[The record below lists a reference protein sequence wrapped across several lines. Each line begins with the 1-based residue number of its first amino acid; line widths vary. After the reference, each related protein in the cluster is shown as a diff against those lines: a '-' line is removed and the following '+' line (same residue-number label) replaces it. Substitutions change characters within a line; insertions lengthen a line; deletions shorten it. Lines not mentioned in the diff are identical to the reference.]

1 MQEIFIRHEKS
12 GKLLI
17 LMSESTTPRN
27 RVDIQMTMAKGTR
40 TTLETVPAVA
50 RAGLSGIKA
59 VNRMR
64 MMMMTTNMLQ
74 TIHLLGQA
82 QGSKVVK
89 CIQTTMKGTRTTLE
103 EVSAV
108 VRAGLS
114 GSKAV
119 NRMRTRTMTLDGGV
133 ATVAVALAD
142 HCGSV
147 HMRTGTRTTL
157 EKVPAV
163 ARAGLSGSKA
173 VNRLRTRTMTLDGGV
188 ATLAAAL
195 ADHCGSVHMMKGT
208 RTTLEKVPA
217 VVRAGLSGSK
227 AVNRMRMMMMQMR
240 DILDDAM
247 IIVIILKIGGQL
259 MTLYL

>member
-27 RVDIQMTMAKGTR
+27 RVNIQMTMMKETR

-50 RAGLSGIKA
+50 RAGLSGSKA

-64 MMMMTTNMLQ
+64 MMMTTTNMLQ
-74 TIHLLGQA
+74 TIHLSIIKTVIGQA

-89 CIQTTMKGTRTTLE
+89 CIQTMMKGTRTTLE

-108 VRAGLS
+108 ARAGLS

-119 NRMRTRTMTLDGGV
+119 NRMRTRAMTLDGGV
-133 ATVAVALAD
+133 ATLAAALALAD

-147 HMRTGTRTTL
+147 HMRTRTTL
-157 EKVPAV
+157 EEVSAV

-173 VNRLRTRTMTLDGGV
+173 VNRMRTRAMTLDGGV

-195 ADHCGSVHMMKGT
+195 ALADHCGSVHMRT
-208 RTTLEKVPA
+208 RTTLEA
-217 VVRAGLSGSK
+217 RAGLSESK
-227 AVNRMRMMMMQMR
+227 AVNRMRMMMQMR

-247 IIVIILKIGGQL
+247 IIVIILNIGGQL
-259 MTLYL
+259 MTSYL

>member
-27 RVDIQMTMAKGTR
+27 RVNIQMTMMKETR

-50 RAGLSGIKA
+50 RAGLSGSKA

-64 MMMMTTNMLQ
+64 MMMTTTNMLQ
-74 TIHLLGQA
+74 TIHLSIIKTVIGQA

-89 CIQTTMKGTRTTLE
+89 CIQTMMKGTRTTLE

-108 VRAGLS
+108 ARAGLS

-119 NRMRTRTMTLDGGV
+119 NRMRTR
-133 ATVAVALAD
+133 A
-142 HCGSV
+142 
-147 HMRTGTRTTL
+147 
-157 EKVPAV
+157 
-163 ARAGLSGSKA
+163 
-173 VNRLRTRTMTLDGGV
+173 MTLDGGV

-195 ADHCGSVHMMKGT
+195 ALADHCGSVHMRTRT
-208 RTTLEKVPA
+208 RTTLEA
-217 VVRAGLSGSK
+217 RAGLSESK
-227 AVNRMRMMMMQMR
+227 AVNRMRMMMQMR

-247 IIVIILKIGGQL
+247 IIVIILNIGGQL
-259 MTLYL
+259 MTSYL

>member
-27 RVDIQMTMAKGTR
+27 RVNIQMTMMKETR

-50 RAGLSGIKA
+50 RAGLSGSKA

-64 MMMMTTNMLQ
+64 MMMTTTNMLQ
-74 TIHLLGQA
+74 TIHLSIIKTVIGQA

-89 CIQTTMKGTRTTLE
+89 CIQTMMKGTRTTLE

-108 VRAGLS
+108 ARAGLS

-119 NRMRTRTMTLDGGV
+119 NRMRTR
-133 ATVAVALAD
+133 A
-142 HCGSV
+142 
-147 HMRTGTRTTL
+147 
-157 EKVPAV
+157 
-163 ARAGLSGSKA
+163 
-173 VNRLRTRTMTLDGGV
+173 MTLDGGV

-195 ADHCGSVHMMKGT
+195 ALADHCGSVHMRT
-208 RTTLEKVPA
+208 RTTLEA
-217 VVRAGLSGSK
+217 RAGLSESK
-227 AVNRMRMMMMQMR
+227 AVNRMRMMMQMR

-247 IIVIILKIGGQL
+247 IIVIILNIGGQL
-259 MTLYL
+259 MTSYL